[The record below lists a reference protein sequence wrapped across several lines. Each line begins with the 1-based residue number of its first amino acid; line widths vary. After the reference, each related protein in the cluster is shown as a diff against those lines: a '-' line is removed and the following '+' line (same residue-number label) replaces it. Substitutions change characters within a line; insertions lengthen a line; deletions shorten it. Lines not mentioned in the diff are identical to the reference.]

1 MQAHFSQQW
10 ASQKLMF
17 GASEVND
24 EWLKQKGR
32 SPKYPVAVEEESKLQ
47 AQNECV
53 ENEMNKDRHHL
64 ASSLGS
70 SLPNEAGNPT
80 NVVI

>member
-1 MQAHFSQQW
+1 MSSPEVDIWSVDH
-10 ASQKLMF
+10 KR
-17 GASEVND
+17 ASEFNG

-32 SPKYPVAVEEESKLQ
+32 TPKYPVVVEEENKLQ
-47 AQNECV
+47 AQIECV

-64 ASSLGS
+64 ASSPGS
-70 SLPNEAGNPT
+70 TLPNEAGNPT